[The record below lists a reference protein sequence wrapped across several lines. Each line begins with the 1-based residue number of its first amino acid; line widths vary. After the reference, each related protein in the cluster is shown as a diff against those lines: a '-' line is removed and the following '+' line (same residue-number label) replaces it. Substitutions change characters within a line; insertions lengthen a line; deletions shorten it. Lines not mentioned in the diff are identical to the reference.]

1 VKKTSRNHIAPER
14 IRALIET
21 ARATIALQEG
31 TEARRAEI
39 RRLLARWALVRTHIA
54 DAEHRLAE
62 LVEVT
67 PAARALLTVPGVSV
81 VCAATLVAE
90 VGDPHWYEAP
100 RHVLKLAGMNL
111 VRKESGTSV
120 RGRLRQT
127 KRGRP
132 LLRRQL
138 FLLAGRWCQTKG
150 LYRPY
155 YEALLARG
163 QSRTSA
169 VCAVARK
176 LVPMLLKVMQTAE
189 PFDPARWQ
197 ANRMAS
203 RDRAA

>member
-1 VKKTSRNHIAPER
+1 MLDA
-14 IRALIET
+14 
-21 ARATIALQEG
+21 ARSTIALQEG

-39 RRLLARWALVRTHIA
+39 RRLLARWAMVREHVA
-54 DAEHRLAE
+54 DVEHRLAE

-67 PAARALLTVPGVSV
+67 PAAKALLSVPGVSV

-90 VGDPHWYEAP
+90 LGDPDWYEAP
-100 RHVLKLAGMNL
+100 RQVLKLAGMNL
-111 VRKESGTSV
+111 ARRESGTSV

-138 FLLAGRWCQTKG
+138 FVLAGRWCQTRG

-163 QSRTSA
+163 KPKTSA

-176 LVPMLLKVMQTAE
+176 LVPMLLRVMQTAE
-189 PFDPARWQ
+189 PFDVERWR
-197 ANRMAS
+197 ANRHTGAP
-203 RDRAA
+203 RAA